1 MKLYVPSLVGAAGL
15 WARNLSNT
23 PDMSRN
29 AQRFAERADWR
40 RWVGLR
46 D

>member
-1 MKLYVPSLVGAAGL
+1 MKLYVLSLVGVAGL
-15 WARNLSNT
+15 WARNPSNT